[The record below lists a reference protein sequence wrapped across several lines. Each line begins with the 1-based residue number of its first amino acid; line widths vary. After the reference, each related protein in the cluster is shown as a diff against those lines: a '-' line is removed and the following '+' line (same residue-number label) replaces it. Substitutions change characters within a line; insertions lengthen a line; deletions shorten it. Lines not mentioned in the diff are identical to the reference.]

1 MTNNIPSQNF
11 LQYPS
16 TFQLP
21 KRLSLSPNALTLQF
35 LFLFFFFF
43 WFLVS
48 L

>member
-35 LFLFFFFF
+35 LFSFFF